1 MKLITFLF
9 LFSLAILPKIG
20 SIDLVIIF
28 GILFLIIHLLSKQKT
43 YFDKNFLIFSSLI
56 LLLIINSFISL
67 SVNETFFG
75 LLRLIKNI
83 LLLIIIPIILLN
95 INDKFFFKIFPILL
109 LISISILY
117 IEYFNILNLRS
128 TINDIHE
135 YIYGGRTVN
144 YRAKGFY
151 AGYSSAGVSCGLI
164 SIFSLFF
171 TIKNNIK
178 KPLGYTLFFFSF
190 IATFFTGRTG
200 IFISFI
206 GIMCIV
212 LFHLRYFFTIKNL
225 LLFVCVIIS
234 LVFIFSLLLNYI
246 NLDNLY
252 ITYIRTFELFINY
265 YKEGELHS
273 ESTTQLVKT
282 FDVPNKLFDL
292 IFGNGYEPWSQQSIT
307 ANSNQSDSG
316 IFQNLY
322 IYGLIGLFIYY
333 TPIVYIWT
341 KSLKIKGTNLYI
353 SIMFLL
359 GFISEIKG
367 HYIYSSLIFTLITL
381 PYFILRKK

>member
-1 MKLITFLF
+1 
-9 LFSLAILPKIG
+9 
-20 SIDLVIIF
+20 
-28 GILFLIIHLLSKQKT
+28 
-43 YFDKNFLIFSSLI
+43 
-56 LLLIINSFISL
+56 
-67 SVNETFFG
+67 
-75 LLRLIKNI
+75 
-83 LLLIIIPIILLN
+83 
-95 INDKFFFKIFPILL
+95 
-109 LISISILY
+109 
-117 IEYFNILNLRS
+117 
-128 TINDIHE
+128 
-135 YIYGGRTVN
+135 
-144 YRAKGFY
+144 
-151 AGYSSAGVSCGLI
+151 
-164 SIFSLFF
+164 
-171 TIKNNIK
+171 
-178 KPLGYTLFFFSF
+178 
-190 IATFFTGRTG
+190 
-200 IFISFI
+200 
-206 GIMCIV
+206 MCIV